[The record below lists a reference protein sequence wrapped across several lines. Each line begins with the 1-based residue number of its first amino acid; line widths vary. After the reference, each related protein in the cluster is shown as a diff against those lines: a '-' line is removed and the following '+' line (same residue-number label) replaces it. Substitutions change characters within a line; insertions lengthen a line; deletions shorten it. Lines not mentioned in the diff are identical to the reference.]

1 MIEVFPDFSNQV
13 CCSSEV
19 IWIGPVNMHYHPGPR
34 RSLCVVL
41 VLLAAAPAALGGAEN
56 ALSGI
61 FPPRMAGQN
70 VAATAAGLGNQLPL
84 LALARGV
91 DVVPDGSSGGELV
104 LCAGAA
110 SVRLSVRLNTQ
121 LECTNGPHPSP
132 LLRRRLT
139 NESL

>member
-1 MIEVFPDFSNQV
+1 MNT
-13 CCSSEV
+13 
-19 IWIGPVNMHYHPGPR
+19 HYHPGPR
-34 RSLCVVL
+34 RSLRAAIVL
-41 VLLAAAPAALGGAEN
+41 ILLAAAPAALGWAEH

-61 FPPRMAGQN
+61 PRMASQN
-70 VAATAAGLGNQLPL
+70 VAATAAGLGNQPPLP
-84 LALARGV
+84 ALGRGV
-91 DVVPDGSSGGELV
+91 AVVPDGSSGGELV

-121 LECTNGPHPSP
+121 LECANGPHPSP